1 MDLTQ
6 SFKKLYEAIPSI
18 KCNSERARYVDAS
31 PKDAGYFGSC
41 GTGSYLVLPDT
52 MSKRSAR
59 WGGETLPYNKFFS
72 SNYDREVEL
81 IMEAKS
87 AKEKYEKDTFSF
99 HMNIPCA
106 YDMPTANFMENSER
120 FATISY
126 THHFLFSYLYLLH
139 YGEKIVQ
146 KVQEYLMHDIDH
158 PMDSMD
164 RKDAEDI
171 VMKRRLEINRLFK
184 REFVEQYV
192 VPYYE
197 THQSEYDFDMHASKK
212 AIYERVINDKESL
225 ELLGITRNVDKAKV
239 IKKFTAEEDK

>member
-18 KCNSERARYVDAS
+18 KFNGDRARYVDAS

-52 MSKRSAR
+52 QSQRRDR
-59 WGGETLPYNKFFS
+59 WGDYQPYNEFFKS
-72 SNYDREVEL
+72 YRDVEL
-81 IMEAKS
+81 VMEANV
-87 AKEKYEKDTFSF
+87 AKGRDEKDTFSF

-106 YDMPTANFMENSER
+106 YDMPAKGFMEHAER
-120 FATISY
+120 YTTIAY
-126 THHFLFSYLYLLH
+126 TQHFLFSYLYLLH
-139 YGEKIVQ
+139 YGERIVR

-158 PMDSMD
+158 PMDRMAK
-164 RKDAEDI
+164 KDAEDI
-171 VMKRRLEINRLFK
+171 VMERMLEINRLFK

-197 THQSEYDFDMHASKK
+197 THLSEYDFDMRSDKK
-212 AIYERVINDKESL
+212 AIYERVINDRESL
-225 ELLGITRNVDKAKV
+225 ELLGITRTVDKAKV
-239 IKKFTAEEDK
+239 IKKFGAKEDE

>member
-6 SFKKLYEAIPSI
+6 SFTRLYEAIPSI
-18 KCNSERARYVDAS
+18 KCNSDRARYADTDID
-31 PKDAGYFGSC
+31 DAGYFGSC

-52 MSKRSAR
+52 LSKRKDR
-59 WGGETLPYNKFFS
+59 WGDVQPYNEFFAS
-72 SNYDREVEL
+72 IPDREVEL
-81 IMEAKS
+81 IMTAKP
-87 AKEKYEKDTFSF
+87 AKEKNGKETFAF

-106 YDMPTANFMENSER
+106 YDMPTKEFMDKSER
-120 FATISY
+120 FTTVAY

-139 YGEKIVQ
+139 YGERIVQ

-158 PMDSMD
+158 PMEHLA
-164 RKDAEDI
+164 KADAEEI

-197 THQSEYDFDMHASKK
+197 THRSEYDFDMHSGKK
-212 AIYERVINDKESL
+212 KIYERVINDRESL
-225 ELLGITRNVDKAKV
+225 ELLGITRTVDEAKV
-239 IKKFTAEEDK
+239 IKKFNSEEDK

>member
-18 KCNSERARYVDAS
+18 KCNSDRARYADTS

-52 MSKRSAR
+52 MAKRKDR
-59 WGGETLPYNKFFS
+59 WGEIQPYNKFFAS
-72 SNYDREVEL
+72 YREVEL
-81 IMEAKS
+81 IMEVKS

-99 HMNIPCA
+99 HMSIPFA
-106 YDMPTANFMENSER
+106 YDMPTASFMDKSVR
-120 FATISY
+120 YTTIAY

-139 YGEKIVQ
+139 YGERIVQ

-158 PMDSMD
+158 PMEHME
-164 RKDAEDI
+164 RKDAEEI

-197 THQSEYDFDMHASKK
+197 THQSEYDFDMHSSKK

-225 ELLGITRNVDKAKV
+225 ELLGITRNVDKEKV
-239 IKKFTAEEDK
+239 IRKFNAEEDK